1 MKPKTIYKIVIDLIM
16 TVLLLILMAYMLT
29 GQEAHEWLGTS
40 TLVLFIIHNGLN
52 FKWYKNLLK
61 GRYTVFRMLQTAMNL
76 LVLISMMGLMASGI
90 MMSRHV
96 FAFLSIN
103 SGMSFARQVHML
115 ASYWGFIFMS
125 LHLGLHWNMIIG
137 MIRRSAR
144 VTSTSP
150 VCKTILRVIAAL
162 IAAYGIYAFI
172 KHDIASYLF
181 LKTMFAF
188 FDLEQSP
195 VLFFTDFLAM
205 MGLYIFI
212 AYYTVQG
219 ILRITSRKK

>member
-29 GQEAHEWLGTS
+29 GQEVHEWLGTS

-61 GRYTVFRMLQTAMNL
+61 GRYTVFHMLQTAMNL
-76 LVLISMMGLMASGI
+76 LMFISMMGLMVSGI

-103 SGMSFARQVHML
+103 SGMSLARQVHML

-125 LHLGLHWNMIIG
+125 LHLGLHWNMIIN
-137 MIRRSAR
+137 MIQKTAK

-150 VCKTILRVIAAL
+150 APKIILRVIAAL
-162 IAAYGIYAFI
+162 IAIYGIFAFI

-181 LKTMFAF
+181 LKTMFVF

-195 VLFFTDFLAM
+195 VLFFADFLAM

-212 AYYTVQG
+212 AYYTAQG
-219 ILRITSRKK
+219 ILRITSRKR

>member
-1 MKPKTIYKIVIDLIM
+1 MKPKTICKIVIDLIM

-29 GQEAHEWLGTS
+29 GQEAHEWLGSS
-40 TLVLFIIHNGLN
+40 TLVLFIIHNMLN
-52 FKWYKNLLK
+52 LKWYKNLFK
-61 GRYTVFRMLQTAMNL
+61 GRYTAFRIIQTAVNL
-76 LVLISMMGLMASGI
+76 LVFISMIGLMVSGI
-90 MMSRHV
+90 MMSRYV

-115 ASYWGFIFMS
+115 ASHWGFILMS

-137 MIRRSAR
+137 MMRKTAK
-144 VTSTSP
+144 VTSTSH
-150 VCKTILRVIAAL
+150 VRKIILRVIAAL

-172 KHDIASYLF
+172 KHDISSYLF

-195 VLFFTDFLAM
+195 ILFFVDFLAM
-205 MGLYIFI
+205 MGLCIFI
-212 AYYTVQG
+212 AFYAAQG
-219 ILRITSRKK
+219 IQWISSRKR